1 MIIGRGLSGSR
12 LFSDTTPA
20 SARRAPDPDPFSSV
34 VCLVPVILSPPCDV
48 CHCLQKQSIKQSSQS
63 LSALSSF
70 SCSGIWISSFSSLRN
85 KTGKMNIVWIKIN
98 CIFREDSS
106 NYLTLLDQT
115 KKILIPLALVSFGFF
130 YSKLKTLQTIG
141 LRPDRRV
148 ENQ

>member
-1 MIIGRGLSGSR
+1 MIIGRGLSASR

-70 SCSGIWISSFSSLRN
+70 SCSGIWISSFSSHRN

-115 KKILIPLALVSFGFF
+115 KKNFNSLSFRFPLAFF
-130 YSKLKTLQTIG
+130 TPNSKLYRQLDQT
-141 LRPDRRV
+141 
-148 ENQ
+148 

>member
-85 KTGKMNIVWIKIN
+85 KTGKMNIVGIKIN
-98 CIFREDSS
+98 CIFREDTS
-106 NYLTLLDQT
+106 NYLTYIIRLD
-115 KKILIPLALVSFGFF
+115 KKIDSPRFRFPLAFF
-130 YSKLKTLQTIG
+130 TPNSKLYRQYWTKA
-141 LRPDRRV
+141 
-148 ENQ
+148 